1 MTPIT
6 SLFLVQFPKGTKV
19 CQVDDFPPGTARSC
33 EGSMHIMPSSTKSI
47 TAQEMAHLQSKGIKM
62 QKLGKTAPP
71 PAPSAAPA
79 SAPASSKPKS
89 RRHADAPAL
98 PEAKEAS
105 RSEQ

>member
-6 SLFLVQFPKGTKV
+6 SHFLVQFPKGTKV

-47 TAQEMAHLQSKGIKM
+47 TSQEMAHLQSKGIKFA
-62 QKLGKTAPP
+62 KLGKVAPP
-71 PAPSAAPA
+71 PVPSVPPAPAPS
-79 SAPASSKPKS
+79 KTKS
-89 RRHADAPAL
+89 RRHVDAPAF

-105 RSEQ
+105 GSEQ